1 MREPDEVVG
10 TVIRINAVEVVT
22 FERFAVFVCGPRTM
36 ERGRHHHMDVI
47 RLVTGT
53 NERIALSLRAA
64 GGAAFAI
71 VTLFVRLDF
80 SLAESDVIEIEHAS
94 VP

>member
-1 MREPDEVVG
+1 
-10 TVIRINAVEVVT
+10 
-22 FERFAVFVCGPRTM
+22 
-36 ERGRHHHMDVI
+36 MDVI

-53 NERIALSLRAA
+53 NERIALPLRAA
-64 GGAAFAI
+64 GWTALAV